1 MRVLICPPSEAAR
14 QSLECLSAWSR
25 AGLLDP
31 FCWWEIGSDPG
42 DPDLNVVAVRRG
54 DGRQMLLAE
63 ALLDS
68 QPEDVALVAF
78 CPGVSSG
85 PIDGS
90 FAQAVEA
97 KLDAAR
103 EVLAYQTARPAEC
116 AMVVAPAAIAMPVPR
131 ELFRAEWSANVYVA
145 PEDRDDPQGVNALAA
160 NESRLPAH
168 AAHAIATIADLWRSS
183 QGNEQSTLE
192 ILRDRQPA
200 IAPAPVQVVRCFTR
214 GIDAG
219 YLADHVAESVF
230 MPGSSWPN
238 PQPEKFD
245 RVNDATALVAAG
257 ARAFMVKHQDV
268 LGASEFEPYELPK
281 DEKLGLFEALKRIIG
296 IVWDRIRRRPYELV
310 VAKVHGVHDWMAA
323 KVEAIDGG
331 ATGLKI
337 RRAGEKAR
345 EGGQTVELE
354 EVLERPLFVPEGPV
368 ANTWSDLRGL
378 AFCLVDGRGLP
389 AELGEGLVERGAKRA
404 LVTEPLLIAPDPQ
417 IGYSLV
423 RGDRE
428 APACDPLNEDP
439 SMKPDEPK
447 QEPEVESPSE
457 SLPSTD
463 AAAEA
468 EVEAPAE
475 VASLAEPAVPAETR
489 SVAEAVKPEPTMEYV
504 ADPNPPNTSLQET
517 ATGTSPSQE
526 SKLERQPAPDVA
538 DQASPGPVSAGKSHI
553 AVDMPAADAS
563 ELLDEP
569 TDAENKDESDS
580 NTEDNRASRERP
592 WLTPESAVIDLDEEL
607 EEDPDTVRAR
617 SSLLWL
623 VGLRL
628 ARNLKKAQAQ
638 AESLRAAEDSK
649 LDPESKE
656 AKELAEAEK
665 TESMKRSRGRI
676 RGLIKTAAITFG
688 LSILVALLAWDLP
701 WLVTTPV
708 WGLPL
713 PVRVPVLLLIPVI
726 WLLAMAYQARKLLI
740 RERRESREIAQR
752 EIDELNQKM
761 LASIREG
768 DAVRLGRRYNEFM
781 DWAEIVG
788 WYVHRPWIGEP
799 LEQLD
804 IDASIPR
811 GTRPVAFQMA
821 IGESD
826 SDWLAELGAIT
837 RSHVFKPG
845 WLNDLYSINQDEVL
859 KTAAGPS
866 RFVSG
871 ATSELSSDPAADMSD
886 DLESPRRN
894 LLRGVRRGDYRHVG
908 DNAMTIDLLN
918 RLDGLPLDSAA
929 TKVELVSSQNG
940 GTEPLP
946 LSPTWFSA
954 PPNLESLIRRLTPS
968 VIRLTATV
976 GGRHAVGTGVLLE
989 GEELVATAFH
999 VIEGS
1004 DSIAAQLA
1012 NGDLVVATVESVSP
1026 ESDLAILRL
1035 ASRVPMLGAVLAAD
1049 GKLDQGTPVVTL
1061 GFQVANEGEPTFSW
1075 GLVTATGRT
1084 VSSDD
1089 VGEGVET
1096 VEANYQSAAG
1106 ASGSPVF
1113 NLDGEVV
1120 GLHAGSSQAEP
1131 QGAGPSHVSHAIPA
1145 GLVRTLVEDG
1155 STRSVPRW
1163 NANPSTSAAAQGPAR
1178 RRQVTGTSPSEFFND
1193 LFGSADKQAF
1203 LPGHWV
1209 LAGSSAHNAVDQVLA
1224 SPHIVDVS
1232 TTRISDYCEGNEFL
1246 RPLRL
1251 MVHRIDMSAP
1261 AAPDTLSSCEDR

>member
-1 MRVLICPPSEAAR
+1 
-14 QSLECLSAWSR
+14 
-25 AGLLDP
+25 
-31 FCWWEIGSDPG
+31 
-42 DPDLNVVAVRRG
+42 
-54 DGRQMLLAE
+54 
-63 ALLDS
+63 
-68 QPEDVALVAF
+68 
-78 CPGVSSG
+78 
-85 PIDGS
+85 
-90 FAQAVEA
+90 
-97 KLDAAR
+97 
-103 EVLAYQTARPAEC
+103 
-116 AMVVAPAAIAMPVPR
+116 
-131 ELFRAEWSANVYVA
+131 
-145 PEDRDDPQGVNALAA
+145 
-160 NESRLPAH
+160 
-168 AAHAIATIADLWRSS
+168 
-183 QGNEQSTLE
+183 
-192 ILRDRQPA
+192 
-200 IAPAPVQVVRCFTR
+200 
-214 GIDAG
+214 
-219 YLADHVAESVF
+219 
-230 MPGSSWPN
+230 
-238 PQPEKFD
+238 
-245 RVNDATALVAAG
+245 
-257 ARAFMVKHQDV
+257 MVKHQEV
-268 LGASEFEPYELPK
+268 LGASEFEPYELPE

-310 VAKVHGVHDWMAA
+310 VAKVHGVHDWMAT

-331 ATGLKI
+331 ATGLKV

-345 EGGQTVELE
+345 DGGQTVELE

-389 AELGEGLVERGAKRA
+389 ADLGEGLVERGAKRA

-447 QEPEVESPSE
+447 PEPKVEATSE
-457 SLPSTD
+457 SSTSTD
-463 AAAEA
+463 AAGEPGG
-468 EVEAPAE
+468 EAPAE
-475 VASLAEPAVPAETR
+475 AASPAEPAVPAETR
-489 SVAEAVKPEPTMEYV
+489 SAA
-504 ADPNPPNTSLQET
+504 
-517 ATGTSPSQE
+517 E
-526 SKLERQPAPDVA
+526 SKFERQPAPDVA
-538 DQASPGPVSAGKSHI
+538 DQASPVPESASKSHI
-553 AVDMPAADAS
+553 VGDIPGADAS
-563 ELLDEP
+563 ELLDES
-569 TDAENKDESDS
+569 TDAEDRDGSDS
-580 NTEDNRASRERP
+580 STENNRAGQERP
-592 WLTPESAVIDLDEEL
+592 WLTPESAVIDLDQGL

-617 SSLLWL
+617 SSLLWQ

-638 AESLRAAEDSK
+638 AESLRAAEDLK

-665 TESMKRSRGRI
+665 AESMKRSRARI

-688 LSILVALLAWDLP
+688 LSILVVLLAWDLP

-708 WGLPL
+708 WDLPL

-871 ATSELSSDPAADMSD
+871 ATSEVSSDPAGDVSD

-929 TKVELVSSQNG
+929 TKVELVSSEHG

-954 PPNLESLIRRLTPS
+954 PANLESLIRRLTPS

-1004 DSIAAQLA
+1004 TSIAAQLP
-1012 NGDLVVATVESVSP
+1012 NGDLVDATVESLSP

-1061 GFQVANEGEPTFSW
+1061 GFQVAKEGEPTFSW
-1075 GLVTATGRT
+1075 GLVTATGRKI
-1084 VSSDD
+1084 SFDD

-1096 VEANYQSAAG
+1096 IEANYQSAAG

-1113 NLDGEVV
+1113 NLEGEVV
-1120 GLHAGSSQAEP
+1120 GLHAGSSQP
-1131 QGAGPSHVSHAIPA
+1131 QGAGPSHVSHAVPA

-1155 STRSVPRW
+1155 STRGVPRW
-1163 NANPSTSAAAQGPAR
+1163 NANASASAAAQGPAR
-1178 RRQVTGTSPSEFFND
+1178 RRQATGTSPSEFFND

-1209 LAGSSAHNAVDQVLA
+1209 LAGSSGHNAVDQVVA
-1224 SPHIVDVS
+1224 SPQIVDVS
-1232 TTRISDYCEGNEFL
+1232 TSQISDYCEGNEFL

-1251 MVHRIDMSAP
+1251 MVHRMDMSTP
-1261 AAPDTLSSCEDR
+1261 VAPDTLSSCSDEG